1 MNRVSDER
9 LDELVR
15 RHERDQG
22 QPVHRDIAAALRE
35 LRDYRKAVREYLSA
49 VDVCNKLKGHSG
61 TTPFAEYDALY
72 ARQTAEATLRALKE
86 SDE

>member
-1 MNRVSDER
+1 MSKISDEELAEFFENRVPGWRVYE
-9 LDELVR
+9 EL
-15 RHERDQG
+15 
-22 QPVHRDIAAALRE
+22 L
-35 LRDYRKAVREYLSA
+35 DYRKAVREYLSA

-86 SDE
+86 RT